1 MDSLLTSFERCLQ
14 LELFYIFAHNEEFDD
29 LEIWS
34 EKTSD
39 AETDINQ
46 KGGMHLTTT
55 DTPLSSQT
63 LRCIYLIFEMFQL
76 KRKDSFQSSAG
87 LISPQAAWEWN
98 LGLALSSLKWILALL
113 SKKFNVDR
121 YFETG
126 IRSRSDAFVNHQLSS
141 FPIFLQ
147 ICVNICT
154 QWMWCIFP
162 GVWTVCNF
170 FSTSY
175 HPFVRGYL
183 VICCLVRPFWTGSGL
198 SQYLQSQLARTKNK
212 YHFLV
217 THIQTQTIDLRSE
230 HWHVFLVLLSSSGLR
245 SRSNS
250 MLKTQTGA
258 IQFNFLVQP
267 INRLCKILKWLLK

>member
-1 MDSLLTSFERCLQ
+1 MDSNLTSFERWINWNFSISLHIMRQ
-14 LELFYIFAHNEEFDD
+14 EFDD

-126 IRSRSDAFVNHQLSS
+126 IRSRSDVCESS
-141 FPIFLQ
+141 AI
-147 ICVNICT
+147 IISD
-154 QWMWCIFP
+154 
-162 GVWTVCNF
+162 F
-170 FSTSY
+170 F
-175 HPFVRGYL
+175 
-183 VICCLVRPFWTGSGL
+183 
-198 SQYLQSQLARTKNK
+198 
-212 YHFLV
+212 
-217 THIQTQTIDLRSE
+217 
-230 HWHVFLVLLSSSGLR
+230 
-245 SRSNS
+245 
-250 MLKTQTGA
+250 
-258 IQFNFLVQP
+258 
-267 INRLCKILKWLLK
+267 CKSV